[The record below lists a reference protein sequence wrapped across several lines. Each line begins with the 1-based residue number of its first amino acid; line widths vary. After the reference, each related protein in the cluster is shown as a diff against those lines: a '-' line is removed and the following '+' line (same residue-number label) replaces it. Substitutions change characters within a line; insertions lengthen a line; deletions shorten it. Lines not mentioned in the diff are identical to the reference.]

1 MIERRR
7 DVRGCVHGRVGAGL
21 EPVAAEFQRQ
31 LGESSATGAAFA
43 AVVDGHLA
51 VDLWGGTADADAGTP
66 WGAGTLQLIFSG
78 SKGLLAVCL
87 LLLLDRAAV
96 ALDAPLGH
104 YWPAFAAADKEHVL
118 VRHVVSHQA
127 GLPGLRRP
135 FAAADLLDG
144 GRMTELIARE
154 VPFWE
159 PGTRLAYHALTFG
172 WLCDGL
178 IRHVDGRSAGRFFAE
193 EVAAPL
199 GLELWIGL
207 PSELAGRV
215 ARLRRADDYRLTYLG
230 DKPEPLLEAVYGSL
244 VAGEFPWNDAAYQ
257 HVEIPAV
264 NAIGTARS
272 IARLYGCLAR
282 GGEIDGVR
290 LLSEQ
295 AVRLGRTELS
305 RGTCAITRR
314 PYAFGVGFE
323 LQTELAPLGP
333 AATAF
338 GHTGAGGSSHG
349 GWPAEH
355 VGFSY
360 AMNEL
365 RSEARDDRARRLL
378 MTLHAALPTGR
389 PAGSVADG

>member
-1 MIERRR
+1 MSPRSLH
-7 DVRGCVHGRVGAGL
+7 VQGWVGEGFQ
-21 EPVAAEFQRQ
+21 PVAAQFQRQ
-31 LGESSATGAAFA
+31 LDESPDAGAAFA
-43 AVVDGHLA
+43 AVVDGHLV
-51 VDLWGGTADADAGTP
+51 VDLWGGIANANSSTP
-66 WGAGTLQLIFSG
+66 WGEDTLQLIFSG
-78 SKGLLAVCL
+78 TKGLIAVCV
-87 LLLLDRAAV
+87 LLLLDRGALD
-96 ALDAPLGH
+96 LDAPIGR
-104 YWPAFAAADKEHVL
+104 YWPEFAADKEHVL

-127 GLPGLRRP
+127 GRPGLRHP
-135 FAAADLLDG
+135 YAAADLLDG
-144 GRMTELIARE
+144 GRMAERIARE
-154 VPFWE
+154 EPFWE

-207 PSELAGRV
+207 PSELEWRV
-215 ARLRRADDYRLTYLG
+215 AQLRRAEGYGLTFLG
-230 DKPEPLLEAVYGSL
+230 HEPEPLLEAVYGSL
-244 VAGEFPWNDAAYQ
+244 FVGEFPWNNPAF
-257 HVEIPAV
+257 HRVEIPAA

-272 IARLYGCLAR
+272 IARLYGCLVQ

-295 AVRLGRTELS
+295 TVRLGRTEIS
-305 RGTCAITRR
+305 RGICAITRR

-323 LQTELAPLGP
+323 LQTELAALGP
-333 AATAF
+333 APAAF

-349 GWPAEH
+349 GWPAER

-365 RSEARDDRARRLL
+365 RSEERDDRARRLL
-378 MTLHAALPTGR
+378 AALHESF
-389 PAGSVADG
+389 PAGRSSRSVADG

>member
-1 MIERRR
+1 MSERPL
-7 DVRGCVHGRVGAGL
+7 DVQGWVGEGF

-31 LGESSATGAAFA
+31 LDERPDAGAAFA
-43 AVVDGHLA
+43 AVVDGHLV
-51 VDLWGGTADADAGTP
+51 VDLWGGTADADSGTP
-66 WGAGTLQLIFSG
+66 WGEDTLQLIFSG
-78 SKGLLAVCL
+78 TKGLIAVCL
-87 LLLLDRAAV
+87 LLLLDRDALD
-96 ALDAPLGH
+96 LDAPIGR
-104 YWPAFAAADKEHVL
+104 YWPQFVAADKEHLL

-144 GRMTELIARE
+144 GRMTELVARE
-154 VPFWE
+154 KPFWE

-207 PSELAGRV
+207 PPELELRV
-215 ARLRRADDYRLTYLG
+215 ARLRRAEDYGLTFLG
-230 DKPEPLLEAVYGSL
+230 DEPEPLLETVYGSL
-244 VAGEFPWNDAAYQ
+244 FAGEFPWNDPAFHQ
-257 HVEIPAV
+257 VEIPAA

-272 IARLYGCLAR
+272 IARLYGCLAQ

-295 AVRLGRTELS
+295 AVRLGRTEIS
-305 RGTCAITRR
+305 RGICAITWR

-323 LQTELAPLGP
+323 LQTELAALGP
-333 AATAF
+333 AAAAF

-349 GWPAEH
+349 GWPAERA
-355 VGFSY
+355 GFSF

-365 RSEARDDRARRLL
+365 CSEERDDRARRLL
-378 MTLHAALPTGR
+378 VALHGSLPPAA
-389 PAGSVADG
+389 AA